1 MIYTVENTVL
11 AGKAARVF
19 VNGNEVRQVIRADDQ
34 KGEATYVPEPARLKK
49 GSDEVYTRKL
59 RGKVTVKLSD
69 LSANGQTDK
78 RTKRESK

>member
-1 MIYTVENTVL
+1 MIYTVENTIM

-19 VNGNEVRQVIRADDQ
+19 VNGNEVSQVIRADDQ
-34 KGEATYVPEPARLKK
+34 KGEVTYVPEPVRLKK

-69 LSANGQTDK
+69 FPASKQTDK
-78 RTKRESK
+78 LSENQND